1 MREPAQEIV
10 GTAEGA
16 EVAEGAVADLPEVL
30 QDADVR
36 AALTKGIQRRMTP
49 QPLKIRADI
58 ELTCF
63 QYDGVLHLQEAMRV
77 GASGSTDACPVKV
90 TRDARSSTPPVCHAL
105 RRSVYASP
113 YTARPTIVS
122 CRVVWD
128 SRVCGVRSG
137 ELSGMDGS
145 VRNATRGST
154 TQAVGTGTAN
164 PWHLCE
170 REPPKPISCL
180 PSW

>member
-1 MREPAQEIV
+1 MNTNALCGVGLRESAQEIAC
-10 GTAEGA
+10 TAEGA

-90 TRDARSSTPPVCHAL
+90 
-105 RRSVYASP
+105 RR
-113 YTARPTIVS
+113 RP
-122 CRVVWD
+122 
-128 SRVCGVRSG
+128 
-137 ELSGMDGS
+137 
-145 VRNATRGST
+145 
-154 TQAVGTGTAN
+154 
-164 PWHLCE
+164 
-170 REPPKPISCL
+170 
-180 PSW
+180 